1 MPQVG
6 DDCPR
11 SRQYQL
17 LAKLRPR
24 MAAPN
29 KPECGHTRR
38 RGCRNASRGIL
49 DHDAIGGLN
58 PHARRCV
65 QE

>member
-1 MPQVG
+1 MPQVS
-6 DDCPR
+6 DDRPR

-29 KPECGHTRR
+29 KSECGHTRC
-38 RGCRNASRGIL
+38 RGRSDASRGIL
-49 DHDAIGGLN
+49 DHDAVGCLN
-58 PHARRCV
+58 PHPGRCV